1 MGAWGTGPFDND
13 EAADFSAELD
23 EADPTD
29 RANLIRA
36 ALQAA
41 VDADDYVDVDTAGRA
56 VAAAAL
62 VAASRPG
69 GTPIEV
75 SYGPEF
81 LALDQPLDLPDD
93 LADLAR
99 QALDRVRAEDSEW
112 RELWDDSEDTDDAL
126 ANLRSLQESL
136 V

>member
-13 EAADFSAELD
+13 DAADFSAELD

-29 RANLIRA
+29 RANLIRS

-41 VDADDYVDVDTAGRA
+41 VDTDDYLDVDTGGRA

-93 LADLAR
+93 LVELAR

-112 RELWDDSEDTDDAL
+112 RELWEDSTESDDAL
-126 ANLRSLQESL
+126 ANLRTLQESL

>member
-13 EAADFSAELD
+13 DAADFSAELD
-23 EADPTD
+23 EADPTE
-29 RANLIRA
+29 RANLIRSALEA
-36 ALQAA
+36 AIDPEDQLEAET
-41 VDADDYVDVDTAGRA
+41 ADRA

-81 LALDQPLDLPDD
+81 LALDEPLSLPDD
-93 LADLAR
+93 LVALAR
-99 QALDRVRAEDSEW
+99 QALDRVRATDSQW
-112 RELWDDSEDTDDAL
+112 RELWEDSSEAEVAL
-126 ANLRSLQESL
+126 AGIRSLRDSL